1 MVTRCRNPPLRLY
14 GTSRRAAESQ
24 KRRTGTEP
32 EVPSTIAAVLDFL
45 VLMKDA
51 INIGNVSI
59 APNLVLAPMAG
70 VTDSSFRRLIKELG
84 GVGLIVTEFISVEGI
99 TRGNMRTHRMM
110 KFLPQERPLS
120 IQIFGYD
127 DARMIAAAE
136 IIEETGADIV
146 DINCG
151 CPAKKVVNGGGGSS
165 LLRDLPQLEKI
176 LRGIRKAVSIP
187 VTMKIRT
194 GWDDSSINAVE
205 VARLIEDCGGD
216 MVAIHGRTRQQG
228 YSGVAN
234 WDVIAEVKQAV
245 SIPVIGCGDV
255 TTPEQALKRLADTEV
270 DAVMIG
276 RGAIANPWIFRQTS
290 ELMRGAPVYVPP
302 LSEKHRVLHRYH
314 ELLRD
319 EMPER
324 ALSGKLKQMC
334 GYFTHGL
341 AGGARLRERVFHSQT
356 ITGIYDQIDEYFAS
370 MIDRGVPPDALTR
383 EERTFVDPQPRDPK
397 NAEFTRIASS

>member
-1 MVTRCRNPPLRLY
+1 MQSA
-14 GTSRRAAESQ
+14 GE
-24 KRRTGTEP
+24 
-32 EVPSTIAAVLDFL
+32 F
-45 VLMKDA
+45 
-51 INIGNVSI
+51 NIGGI
-59 APNLVLAPMAG
+59 RITPNLVLAPMAG

-99 TRGNMRTHRMM
+99 TRGNLSTHRMM
-110 KFLPQERPLS
+110 KFLPEERPLS

-127 DARMIAAAE
+127 DERMAQAAE
-136 IIEETGADIV
+136 LIEESGADIV

-151 CPAKKVVNGGGGSS
+151 CPAKKVVKGGGGSS

-176 LRGIRKAVSIP
+176 LRRIRKAVSIP

-216 MVAIHGRTRQQG
+216 LVAIHGRTRMQG
-228 YSGVAN
+228 YSGLAN
-234 WDVIAEVKQAV
+234 WETIAAVKQAV
-245 SIPVIGCGDV
+245 KIPVVGCGDV
-255 TTPEQALKRLADTEV
+255 TTPEQALRRLSETGV

-290 ELMRGAPVYVPP
+290 ELMRGEAVYQPP
-302 LSEKHRVLHRYH
+302 LAEKQRVLHRYH
-314 ELLRD
+314 DLIRD

-324 ALSGKLKQMC
+324 ALAGKLKQMC

-356 ITGIYDQIDEYFAS
+356 IGEIFDKIDEYFAS
-370 MIDRGVPPDALTR
+370 MIERGVPPDSLILSP
-383 EERTFVDPQPRDPK
+383 EMKPHPRDPK
-397 NAEFTRIASS
+397 CAQFTLTAPATAPTS

>member
-1 MVTRCRNPPLRLY
+1 MAN
-14 GTSRRAAESQ
+14 EI
-24 KRRTGTEP
+24 K
-32 EVPSTIAAVLDFL
+32 
-45 VLMKDA
+45 
-51 INIGNVSI
+51 IGNVTI

-70 VTDSSFRRLIKELG
+70 VTDSSFRRLIKELD

-110 KFLPQERPLS
+110 KFLPEEQPLS

-127 DARMIAAAE
+127 DERMVAAAE
-136 IIEETGADIV
+136 IIEESGADIV

-176 LRGIRKAVSIP
+176 LRRIRKAVSIP

-194 GWDDSSINAVE
+194 GWDESSINAVE
-205 VARLIEDCGGD
+205 VARIIEDCGAN

-228 YSGVAN
+228 YSGRAN
-234 WDVIAEVKQAV
+234 WDVIASVKRAV
-245 SIPVIGCGDV
+245 SIPVIGCGDI
-255 TTPEQALKRLADTEV
+255 TTPEQALDRLAETGV
-270 DAVMIG
+270 DGVMIG

-290 ELMRGAPVYVPP
+290 EMMRGEPIYQPS
-302 LSEKHRVLHRYH
+302 LGEKQRVLHRYH

-319 EMPER
+319 ELPER
-324 ALSGKLKQMC
+324 ALTGKLKQMC

-356 ITGIYDQIDEYFAS
+356 ISEIYDQIDEYFAS
-370 MIDRGVPPDALTR
+370 MIERGVPPDALTR
-383 EERTFVDPQPRDPK
+383 EERAFVDPEPRDRK
-397 NAEFTRIASS
+397 NVEFTRAAPLTSG

>member
-1 MVTRCRNPPLRLY
+1 MAN
-14 GTSRRAAESQ
+14 EI
-24 KRRTGTEP
+24 K
-32 EVPSTIAAVLDFL
+32 
-45 VLMKDA
+45 
-51 INIGNVSI
+51 IGNVTI
-59 APNLVLAPMAG
+59 APNLALAPMAG

-99 TRGNMRTHRMM
+99 TRGNMSTHRMM
-110 KFLPQERPLS
+110 KFLPEEQPLS

-127 DARMIAAAE
+127 DERMVAAAE
-136 IIEETGADIV
+136 IIEESGADIV

-176 LRGIRKAVSIP
+176 LRRIRKAVSIP

-205 VARLIEDCGGD
+205 VARVIEDCGAN
-216 MVAIHGRTRQQG
+216 MVAIHGRTRMQG
-228 YSGVAN
+228 YSGRAN
-234 WDVIAEVKQAV
+234 WDVIAAVKRAV
-245 SIPVIGCGDV
+245 SIPVIGCGDI
-255 TTPEQALKRLADTEV
+255 TAPEHALERLAETGV
-270 DAVMIG
+270 DGVMIG

-290 ELMRGAPVYVPP
+290 EMMRNEPVYQPS
-302 LSEKHRVLHRYH
+302 LGEKQRVLHRYH

-319 EMPER
+319 ELPER
-324 ALSGKLKQMC
+324 ALTGKLKQMC

-356 ITGIYDQIDEYFAS
+356 IAEIYAQIDEYFAS
-370 MIDRGVPPDALTR
+370 MIERGVPPDAMTR
-383 EERTFVDPQPRDPK
+383 EERAFVDPEPRDPK
-397 NAEFTRIASS
+397 NAEFTRTAPSTVT

>member
-1 MVTRCRNPPLRLY
+1 MAN
-14 GTSRRAAESQ
+14 EI
-24 KRRTGTEP
+24 K
-32 EVPSTIAAVLDFL
+32 
-45 VLMKDA
+45 
-51 INIGNVSI
+51 IGNVKI

-70 VTDSSFRRLIKELG
+70 VTDSSFRRLIKERE

-110 KFLPQERPLS
+110 KFLPEEQPLS

-127 DARMIAAAE
+127 DQRMVAAAE
-136 IIEETGADIV
+136 IIEESGADIV

-176 LRGIRKAVSIP
+176 LRRIRKAVSIP

-194 GWDDSSINAVE
+194 GWDESSINAVE
-205 VARLIEDCGGD
+205 VARIIEDCGAN

-228 YSGVAN
+228 YSGRAN
-234 WDVIAEVKQAV
+234 WDVIAAVKRAV
-245 SIPVIGCGDV
+245 SIPVIGCGDI
-255 TTPEQALKRLADTEV
+255 TIPEQALERLVETGV
-270 DAVMIG
+270 DGVMIG

-290 ELMRGAPVYVPP
+290 ELMRGEPIYQPSLA
-302 LSEKHRVLHRYH
+302 EKQRVLHRYH

-319 EMPER
+319 ELPER
-324 ALSGKLKQMC
+324 ALTGKLKQMC

-356 ITGIYDQIDEYFAS
+356 ISEIYHQIDEYFAS
-370 MIDRGVPPDALTR
+370 MIERGVPPDAMTL
-383 EERTFVDPQPRDPK
+383 EERAFVDPQPRDPK
-397 NAEFTRIASS
+397 NVEFTRTAPIITG

>member
-1 MVTRCRNPPLRLY
+1 MN
-14 GTSRRAAESQ
+14 
-24 KRRTGTEP
+24 
-32 EVPSTIAAVLDFL
+32 IAGELS
-45 VLMKDA
+45 
-51 INIGNVSI
+51 IGDI
-59 APNLVLAPMAG
+59 KITPNLVLAPMAG

-84 GVGLIVTEFISVEGI
+84 GVGLIVTEFISVEGL

-110 KFLPQERPLS
+110 KFLPEERPLS

-127 DARMIAAAE
+127 DDRMVAAAE
-136 IIEETGADIV
+136 IIEEVGADIV

-151 CPAKKVVNGGGGSS
+151 CPAKKVVKGGGGSS

-176 LRGIRKAVSIP
+176 LRRVRNAVSIP

-205 VARLIEDCGGD
+205 VARVIEDCGGN
-216 MVAIHGRTRQQG
+216 MVAIHGRTRMQG
-228 YSGVAN
+228 YSGRAN
-234 WDVIAEVKQAV
+234 WDTIAEVKRAV

-255 TTPEQALKRLADTEV
+255 VTAEQAIGRLEEAGV

-290 ELMRGAPVYVPP
+290 ELMRGASPHQPT
-302 LSEKHRVLHRYH
+302 LAEKQKVLHRYN

-319 EMPER
+319 ELPER
-324 ALSGKLKQMC
+324 ALTGKLKQMC

-356 ITGIYDQIDEYFAS
+356 IAEIYDQIDEYFGS
-370 MIDRGVPPDALTR
+370 MIERGVPPDALKSPR
-383 EERTFVDPQPRDPK
+383 EVESFVDPHPRDPK
-397 NAEFTRIASS
+397 CAEFTRTAPVS

>member
-1 MVTRCRNPPLRLY
+1 MN
-14 GTSRRAAESQ
+14 
-24 KRRTGTEP
+24 
-32 EVPSTIAAVLDFL
+32 
-45 VLMKDA
+45 DA
-51 INIGNVSI
+51 ISVANVTIS
-59 APNLVLAPMAG
+59 PNLVLAPMAG

-110 KFLPQERPLS
+110 KFLPEERPLS

-127 DARMIAAAE
+127 DARMVAAAE

-205 VARLIEDCGGD
+205 VARLIEDCGGN

-228 YSGVAN
+228 YSGLAN
-234 WDVIAEVKQAV
+234 WDVIAAVKRAV

-255 TTPEQALKRLADTEV
+255 TTPEQALKRLAETGV

-290 ELMRGAPVYVPP
+290 ELMHGEPVYQPA

-319 EMPER
+319 ELPER

-356 ITGIYDQIDEYFAS
+356 ISEIYEQIDEYFAS
-370 MIDRGVPPDALTR
+370 MIERGVPPDALTR
-383 EERTFVDPQPRDPK
+383 EDREFVDPQPRDPK
-397 NAEFTRIASS
+397 NAEFTRTAPTNAVQLS

>member
-1 MVTRCRNPPLRLY
+1 MLHFFFLMTNQIDIGSVTIR
-14 GTSRRAAESQ
+14 
-24 KRRTGTEP
+24 
-32 EVPSTIAAVLDFL
+32 
-45 VLMKDA
+45 
-51 INIGNVSI
+51 
-59 APNLVLAPMAG
+59 PNLALAPMAG

-110 KFLPQERPLS
+110 KFLPEERPLS
-120 IQIFGYD
+120 IQIFGYSD
-127 DARMIAAAE
+127 ERMVAAAE
-136 IIEETGADIV
+136 IIQECGADIV

-176 LRGIRKAVSIP
+176 LRRVRKAVSIP
-187 VTMKIRT
+187 LTMKIRT

-205 VARLIEDCGGD
+205 VARLIEACGGD
-216 MVAIHGRTRQQG
+216 MVAIHGRTRMQG
-228 YSGVAN
+228 YSGQADWN
-234 WDVIAEVKQAV
+234 VIAAVKQAV

-255 TTPEQALKRLADTEV
+255 TTPDQALTRLNETGV
-270 DAVMIG
+270 DGVMIG
-276 RGAIANPWIFRQTS
+276 RGAIANPWIFRQTT
-290 ELMRGAPVYVPP
+290 EMMRGEEIYQPP
-302 LSEKHRVLHRYH
+302 LSDKHRVLHRYH

-324 ALSGKLKQMC
+324 ALTGKLKQMC

-356 ITGIYDQIDEYFAS
+356 IAEIYDQIDEYFAS
-370 MIDRGVPPDALTR
+370 MIERGVPPDARTR
-383 EERTFVDPQPRDPK
+383 EERAFVDPEPRDAK
-397 NAEFTRIASS
+397 NVEFTRSAPAITS

>member
-1 MVTRCRNPPLRLY
+1 MLFIC
-14 GTSRRAAESQ
+14 GQTSL
-24 KRRTGTEP
+24 
-32 EVPSTIAAVLDFL
+32 AVLHFP
-45 VLMKDA
+45 LMSAWELFIDKTR
-51 INIGNVSI
+51 IS
-59 APNLVLAPMAG
+59 PNLVLAPMAG

-99 TRGNMRTHRMM
+99 TRGNLATHRMM
-110 KFLPQERPLS
+110 KFLPEERPLS

-127 DARMIAAAE
+127 DERMAMAAE
-136 IIEETGADIV
+136 LIEIAGADIV

-151 CPAKKVVNGGGGSS
+151 CPAKRVVRGGGGSS

-176 LRGIRKAVSIP
+176 LRRIRRSVSIP

-205 VARLIEDCGGD
+205 VARLVEDCGGN
-216 MVAIHGRTRQQG
+216 MVAVHGRTKEQG
-228 YSGVAN
+228 YSGLAN
-234 WDVIAEVKQAV
+234 WDTIAAVKRAV

-255 TTPEQALKRLADTEV
+255 TTSEQALKRLAETGV

-290 ELMRGAPVYVPP
+290 ERMRGEPVYQPP
-302 LSEKHRVLHRYH
+302 LSEKQRVLHRYH
-314 ELLRD
+314 ELIRD

-324 ALSGKLKQMC
+324 ALAGKLKQMC

-341 AGGARLRERVFHSQT
+341 AGGARLRERVFHSQS
-356 ITGIYDQIDEYFAS
+356 IDEIFQRIDEYFGS
-370 MIDRGVPPDALTR
+370 MIEHGIPPDSFALTR
-383 EERTFVDPQPRDPK
+383 EMKPHPRDPK
-397 NAEFTRIASS
+397 CSEFTRSAPTTA

>member
-1 MVTRCRNPPLRLY
+1 MGSEL
-14 GTSRRAAESQ
+14 
-24 KRRTGTEP
+24 
-32 EVPSTIAAVLDFL
+32 
-45 VLMKDA
+45 
-51 INIGNVSI
+51 NIGKVKI
-59 APNLVLAPMAG
+59 TPNLALAPMAG
-70 VTDSSFRRLIKELG
+70 VTDSSFRRLIKELD

-110 KFLPQERPLS
+110 KFLPEERPLS

-127 DARMIAAAE
+127 DDRMVAAAE
-136 IIEETGADIV
+136 IIEESGADIV

-165 LLRDLPQLEKI
+165 LLRDLQQLERI
-176 LRGIRKAVSIP
+176 LRRVRKAVSIP

-194 GWDDSSINAVE
+194 GWDHSSINAVE

-216 MVAIHGRTRQQG
+216 MVAIHGRTRMQG
-228 YSGVAN
+228 YSGQAD
-234 WDVIAEVKQAV
+234 WSVIATVKRAV

-255 TTPEQALKRLADTEV
+255 TTPEQALVRLAEAGV
-270 DAVMIG
+270 DGVMIG

-290 ELMRGAPVYVPP
+290 ELMRGVEMYQPSLA
-302 LSEKHRVLHRYH
+302 EKQRVLRRYH

-324 ALSGKLKQMC
+324 ALTGKLKQMC

-356 ITGIYDQIDEYFAS
+356 IAEIYDQVDEYFAS
-370 MIDRGVPPDALTR
+370 MIELGIPPDVLRAR
-383 EERTFVDPQPRDPK
+383 EFVDPHPRDPK
-397 NAEFTRIASS
+397 NAEFSRTVPAAAG

>member
-1 MVTRCRNPPLRLY
+1 MTN
-14 GTSRRAAESQ
+14 Q
-24 KRRTGTEP
+24 
-32 EVPSTIAAVLDFL
+32 
-45 VLMKDA
+45 
-51 INIGNVSI
+51 INIANLTI

-110 KFLPQERPLS
+110 KFLPEERPLS

-127 DARMIAAAE
+127 DQRMVAAAE
-136 IIEETGADIV
+136 IIEESGADIV

-194 GWDDSSINAVE
+194 GWDESSINAVE

-228 YSGVAN
+228 YSGNAN
-234 WDVIAEVKQAV
+234 WDVIAAVKRAV
-245 SIPVIGCGDV
+245 SIPVIGCGDI
-255 TTPEQALKRLADTEV
+255 TTPERALERLAETVV
-270 DAVMIG
+270 DGVMIG

-290 ELMRGAPVYVPP
+290 ELMRGEPVYQPP
-302 LSEKHRVLHRYH
+302 LTEKQRVLHRYH

-319 EMPER
+319 ELPER

-341 AGGARLRERVFHSQT
+341 AGGARLRERVFHSQA
-356 ITGIYDQIDEYFAS
+356 ISEIYDQIDEYFAS
-370 MIDRGVPPDALTR
+370 MIERGVPPDAQRAR
-383 EERTFVDPQPRDPK
+383 EFVDPEPRDPK
-397 NAEFTRIASS
+397 NAEFTRAADYSIT